1 MTSEAPENGDE
12 TATTTEIS
20 PTLLRDVQADL
31 EESLLGGPRRYTR
44 TEIADFAGVS
54 LERADRLW
62 VSMGFAVDTDP
73 DGVMFT
79 EGDAAALRTI
89 ASLVDQGII
98 SPEREVAAARALGQS
113 MSRLAEWQVSLI
125 STHIVDQ
132 LAGSAGSDEQA
143 IREQVREL
151 TAEILPAVESLQAY
165 VWRRHIASTTGRN
178 VGNPGEEVASR
189 KLVVGFADIVGYT
202 SLTRQLG
209 ARELSDLLERFESA
223 STSVI
228 GRHQGWVVKTVGDEV
243 MFAVESPSDAA
254 EIALQLQEQV
264 LPDEADPRT
273 AGRTR
278 DGSGARPVRRPL
290 RLRRQHRGATHRFG
304 ASRHGADRRGAR
316 PRTRRRSRLLPQ
328 GATSTTCSRDS
339 TTRTVRAAPRPG
351 RLATVSFRREGFRA
365 GWSIRCCRRR
375 RRPKHRGAS

>member
-1 MTSEAPENGDE
+1 MRIDRIERNDVTSEAPENGDE

-189 KLVVGFADIVGYT
+189 KLVVGFPDIVGYT

-264 LPDEADPRT
+264 LPDEADPELRVGLAMGPVLVRFGDLYGSVVNT
-273 AGRTR
+273 AARLT
-278 DGSGARPVRRPL
+278 GSARPGTVLIDEALAHELADAPGYYLKQLRPRRVRGIRRL
-290 RLRRQHRGATHRFG
+290 EQFVLRR
-304 ASRHGADRRGAR
+304 DRDA
-316 PRTRRRSRLLPQ
+316 
-328 GATSTTCSRDS
+328 
-339 TTRTVRAAPRPG
+339 
-351 RLATVSFRREGFRA
+351 
-365 GWSIRCCRRR
+365 
-375 RRPKHRGAS
+375 